1 MDNETLKT
9 ILELQKENIMYKT
22 YIAQMELMIE
32 LEEPIQMRFA
42 DDDSLVEVYEFLYV
56 HFENKNKK

>member
-22 YIAQMELMIE
+22 YIDQMELMIRS
-32 LEEPIQMRFA
+32 EEPLQMRVS
-42 DDDSLVEVYEFLYV
+42 DDDSLAEVYEFLYV
-56 HFENKNKK
+56 HFENMNKK

>member
-32 LEEPIQMRFA
+32 LGEPIQMSIS
-42 DDDSLVEVYEFLYV
+42 DDNSLSAVYEFLYV
-56 HFENKNKK
+56 HFENKNKR

>member
-22 YIAQMELMIE
+22 YIAQ
-32 LEEPIQMRFA
+32 LEEPIQMSISY
-42 DDDSLVEVYEFLYV
+42 DNSLSAVYEFLYV
-56 HFENKNKK
+56 HFENKNKR

>member
-22 YIAQMELMIE
+22 YIDQMELMIRSK
-32 LEEPIQMRFA
+32 EPLSMRVS
-42 DDDSLVEVYEFLYV
+42 DDASLSEVYEFLYV
-56 HFENKNKK
+56 HFENMNKK

>member
-22 YIAQMELMIE
+22 YIDQMELMIRSG
-32 LEEPIQMRFA
+32 EPIQMRLS